1 MTSTM
6 LFNRIP
12 TANEIDVS
20 QIRWTPPF
28 KARQNKITGQ
38 QNNLK
43 DFHSLY
49 GLIWHK
55 AKFYIPVILI
65 ENEIINLGGQLI
77 GPYSSCT
84 FFPLCPNS
92 FLLLLKV
99 AGFFQPLRKNRTKAS
114 FHRDS
119 LSKNVFAPSLWKQE
133 LSITIRLSRTW
144 DLRFKS
150 IWRMLQ
156 KKQSE

>member
-43 DFHSLY
+43 DFPPLY
-49 GLIWHK
+49 GLIWHI

-92 FLLLLKV
+92 YFLLLKV
-99 AGFFQPLRKNRTKAS
+99 LGFFQPRRKNRTKAS
-114 FHRDS
+114 FHRDA
-119 LSKNVFAPSLWKQE
+119 LSKNAFVRFSWLEKPLK
-133 LSITIRLSRTW
+133 TRT
-144 DLRFKS
+144 LH
-150 IWRMLQ
+150 
-156 KKQSE
+156 